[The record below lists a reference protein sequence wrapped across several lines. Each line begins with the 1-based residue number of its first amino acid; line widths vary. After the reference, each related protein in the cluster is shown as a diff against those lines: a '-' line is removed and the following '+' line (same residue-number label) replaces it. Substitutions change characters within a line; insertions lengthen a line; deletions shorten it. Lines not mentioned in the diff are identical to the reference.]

1 MTQQNGHVPTP
12 EQQQLIDE
20 CLKSST
26 AQPLIQS
33 SIKLEVGITPDE
45 KVLLNFGPTPVC
57 WLSFSVEQAENIIKG
72 LQGCIDEIKAKG
84 R

>member
-20 CLKSST
+20 CLKSNT

-45 KVLLNFGPTPVC
+45 KVLLNFGYS
-57 WLSFSVEQAENIIKG
+57 LS
-72 LQGCIDEIKAKG
+72 
-84 R
+84 